1 MLSPCRAV
9 ASGCSKSHGIRDM
22 EGVVQH
28 QSRSSGIKE
37 IMIIMLTLEQL
48 MTEAIYFK
56 PAINSL
62 SNGYC

>member
-9 ASGCSKSHGIRDM
+9 ASGCSKSHGIGDM
-22 EGVVQH
+22 ESVVQH

-48 MTEAIYFK
+48 MTEVIYFK